1 MIKACLFDLDGVVFD
16 TEPLYTIYWGQIG
29 RKYHPEIEGFEYKIK
44 GQTLVQIYEKY
55 FPGEDAVQTE
65 ITKGLDEYEKNMSYI
80 YVDGFEKF
88 VRELKKQGIKTAIV
102 TSSNLAKMEI
112 VYHHHPELKSYFDH
126 IFTSEDFKA
135 SKPDPDCYL
144 TGAAAFGYKPS
155 ECVVF
160 EDSFNGLKSGLAAG
174 ARVIGLSTTNSEAS
188 IREYTQEVIPNFI
201 GFSLNQ

>member
-16 TEPLYTIYWGQIG
+16 TEPLYTLYWGQVG
-29 RKYHPEIEGFEYKIK
+29 RKYRPEIEDFEYKIK

-55 FPGEDAVQTE
+55 FPREDAVQVE

-80 YVDGFEKF
+80 YVDGFENF
-88 VRELKKQGIKTAIV
+88 IQELKKQGIKTAIV

-112 VYHHHPELKSYFDH
+112 VYQHHPELKLYFDH

-188 IREYTQEVIPNFI
+188 IKEYTQEVIPNFI
-201 GFSLNQ
+201 GFSLH